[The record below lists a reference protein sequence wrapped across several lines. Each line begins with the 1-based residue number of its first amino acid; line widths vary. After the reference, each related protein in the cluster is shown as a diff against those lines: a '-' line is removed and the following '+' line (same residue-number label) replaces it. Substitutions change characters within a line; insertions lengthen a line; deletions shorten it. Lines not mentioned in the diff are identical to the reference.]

1 MRHFPRNLQSRRDAL
16 ANRADHVFDHGATDD
31 QTRADRAAR
40 YARFTAIG
48 LGGFSNNAANN
59 ETIVIGGKTY
69 TFQNSLTQVDGHI
82 LIQAGSIAGTR
93 NGLLAAIGAVQVAS
107 SVASIDW
114 AGNTT
119 ANSSVLAHSI
129 GANSISLTAKIPGPY
144 ANSIA
149 LDTTCASFVWGNSF
163 MSLGC

>member
-1 MRHFPRNLQSRRDAL
+1 MRHFPRNLQSRRAAL
-16 ANRADHVFDHGATDD
+16 ANRADHVFDHGVTDD
-31 QTRADRAAR
+31 QTRIDRAAR
-40 YARFTAIG
+40 YARFTAVG
-48 LGGFSNNAANN
+48 AGGFSNNAANG

-93 NGLLAAIGAVQVAS
+93 NGLLAAILGTQVAS
-107 SVASIDW
+107 AVSSIDW

-119 ANSSVLAHSI
+119 ANSSVLASSI
-129 GANSISLTAKIPGPY
+129 GANSVSLLAKLPGPY

-149 LDTTCASFVWGNSF
+149 LSTTAASFVWGNSF